1 VRCGDRICRDSLG
14 HADEQIFATEPAPL
28 SVCQMNMWARAAL
41 RRLGLR
47 DGRGRT
53 AGLLV
58 AATLVLLGAGCSGH
72 RDDLHAR
79 DAAPSSASPGPA
91 PMTLVVKLSMGPH
104 PAPAALA
111 ALGRTRS
118 CRAWNVTP
126 GTYGLG
132 QSVEHIALG
141 VQEARRAL
149 ALLRQDRWVVSVKLA
164 APSTYAEVPATGP
177 RFPTA
182 RAEPCAVT

>member
-1 VRCGDRICRDSLG
+1 M
-14 HADEQIFATEPAPL
+14 EPATP
-28 SVCQMNMWARAAL
+28 SVRHMNMWTRAGP
-41 RRLGLR
+41 RRRCRRHGH
-47 DGRGRT
+47 GRT

-72 RDDLHAR
+72 RDDLHGR
-79 DAAPSSASPGPA
+79 DAAPGSASPSPA
-91 PMTLVVKLSMGPH
+91 PITLVVKLSVGPH
-104 PAPAALA
+104 PPPAALA
-111 ALGRTRS
+111 ALGRTHT

-141 VQEARRAL
+141 FREARRAL

-177 RFPTA
+177 GFPTA
-182 RAEPCAVT
+182 QAEPCAVT